1 MLLTV
6 IRPNVLHQCFERLS
20 VRFMGGGAS
29 SSASQS
35 AEDSVGIPAL
45 RVRAPVL
52 TDVAVGAAGV
62 PWDSSEALS
71 RIDSDVMLRWR
82 SLVHAGS

>member
-1 MLLTV
+1 MSSDSN
-6 IRPNVLHQCFERLS
+6 IHHQCFERLS

-35 AEDSVGIPAL
+35 AEDSVGIPAV

-52 TDVAVGAAGV
+52 SDVAVGAGV
-62 PWDSSEALS
+62 SWDPSEALS
-71 RIDSDVMLRWR
+71 RIDSDAMLRWR
-82 SLVHAGS
+82 SLVHAWS